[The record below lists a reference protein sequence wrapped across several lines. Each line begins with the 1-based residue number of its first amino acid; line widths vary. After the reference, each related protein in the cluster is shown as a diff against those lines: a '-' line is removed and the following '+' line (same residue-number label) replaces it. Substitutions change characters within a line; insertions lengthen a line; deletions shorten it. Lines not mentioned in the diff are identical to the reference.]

1 MFNLWIVM
9 SDLVPPGKPSQD
21 TPHPPGPLDIM
32 LHTRP
37 AGHVL
42 AGTETKCLIE
52 METWPVSTQLKL
64 MVS

>member
-9 SDLVPPGKPSQD
+9 SDLFPPGKPSQD

-32 LHTRP
+32 LHTSP

-42 AGTETKCLIE
+42 TRTETE
-52 METWPVSTQLKL
+52 
-64 MVS
+64 

>member
-1 MFNLWIVM
+1 MYNLWIIM

-21 TPHPPGPLDIM
+21 TPHPLGPPDIM

-42 AGTETKCLIE
+42 AGTETKCLI
-52 METWPVSTQLKL
+52 S
-64 MVS
+64 